1 MTRSLKRTLARALFA
16 AAACLA
22 SVPCLA
28 AQVSIP
34 CKAVA
39 SDKYYVLS
47 PLAFDSEDRI
57 PMRSIKLMVDIGTKV
72 DEGTR
77 LLSYTIDKDILL
89 QSVQGINEKLSEL
102 ATFYDILRAAI
113 SKNIVTAND
122 YAMIRHPQADL
133 FYSKNTASDIAF
145 YKSSADQKY
154 SMNISELKS
163 LYDDLHVA
171 NSTVK
176 EYFRITSLDYGK
188 LPREAYLT
196 APYSCYVLS
205 IDSRVRNG
213 ANVFTN
219 KDPVMVLGNLDPIKV
234 VGFADQSI
242 ANKFAIGK
250 TVNVVFDSTPEVTYQ
265 ATVLSLQAQ
274 DIGTSIE
281 LPSTFEVFFEIKNPE
296 FKIKDGM
303 RGRVLAD

>member
-1 MTRSLKRTLARALFA
+1 MNNALSKYMACAILVAVFCLDSFS
-16 AAACLA
+16 CLA
-22 SVPCLA
+22 S
-28 AQVSIP
+28 QVTIP

-39 SDKYYVLS
+39 SDKYYVIA
-47 PLAFDSEDRI
+47 PLGFDSEDRI
-57 PMRSIKLMVDIGTKV
+57 PMRNIKLMVDIGSKV

-77 LLSYTIDKDILL
+77 LLSYTIDKEILL
-89 QSVQGINEKLSEL
+89 QSVQAINDKLSGL
-102 ATFYDILRAAI
+102 VTYYGILRAAI
-113 SKNIVTAND
+113 SNNIVTAND
-122 YAMIRHPQADL
+122 YAMLKHPQADL

-145 YKSSADQKY
+145 YKSSADRQH
-154 SMNISELKS
+154 SMNLSEIKA
-163 LYDDLHVA
+163 LYDDLHVL

-176 EYFRITSLDYGK
+176 EYFRVTSLDYGQ
-188 LPREAYLT
+188 LPRVGYLT

-234 VGFADQSI
+234 IGFADQSV
-242 ANKFAIGK
+242 ANKFTIGK
-250 TVNVVFDSTPEVTYQ
+250 IVNVVFDSTPEVTYQ

-296 FKIKDGM
+296 FKVKDGM
-303 RGRVLAD
+303 RGRVLVD